1 MRKITLFTAI
11 LSCLTG
17 AAFAQ
22 SRPASSSSGTA
33 HQRVSVHLNN
43 ILEFT
48 FTNTNSNHGGIV
60 SIPFSSMR
68 DYTQGVSSGEQELR
82 IRTNKKFAI
91 GVKTSAEYFD
101 YSGGPGSTVKAMPVD
116 SVLGVEVSSNHT
128 GGQVLPPF
136 GSGKYVA
143 LSSRNLDI
151 VNNGNLGSDQRFSIK
166 YKATPGISYG
176 TGTYTVDVVFTA
188 TQQ

>member
-1 MRKITLFTAI
+1 MKKIILFI
-11 LSCLTG
+11 LIISCLSG

-22 SRPASSSSGTA
+22 SSSVSG
-33 HQRVSVHLNN
+33 HQIVNVQMNN

-48 FTNTNSNHGGIV
+48 FTNTNNSRGGIV
-60 SIPFSSMR
+60 TIPFSTMR
-68 DYTQGVSSGEQELR
+68 DYTQGVSTGEQELR

-91 GVKTSAEYFD
+91 GVKTSASYFD
-101 YSGGPGSTVKAMPVD
+101 YSGAPGTAATAMPVD
-116 SVLGVEVSSNHT
+116 SVLGVEVASNHT

-136 GSGKYVA
+136 GSGRFVS

-151 VNNGNLGSDQRFSIK
+151 VNNGSHGSDQRFSVK
-166 YKATPGISYG
+166 YKATPGLSHG
-176 TGTYTVDVVFTA
+176 TGTYTVDVIFTA